1 MEINNNH
8 STYGAAFR
16 QKPIFFMSGKE
27 TVAFFEG
34 KLKKNMT
41 LQEDSCTLGSNDTY
55 RRQHTTYEVSDKKKG
70 STFLDLDFLIKDET
84 SSLKGNLSDKKDV
97 DFYNFSIP
105 FNRTIQNYF
114 GVQIYMDMPE
124 GCDYDL
130 TLYDEYGNQVGKAE
144 WDGEG
149 RKTLTIPNWDT
160 NTNKYC
166 IKIENKNGEEVSP
179 DDYYKIS
186 FKVSEN
192 KEQEKTDAIRAAFG
206 NLHGAYS
213 RKDENWRE
221 YLDKYNEV
229 LMDTEKNYTKEMD
242 KLHQKQFES
251 LPEEKKYK
259 GGRTVDELLQDM
271 AEGKTL
277 DDVEMEYVKI
287 FANLKDFEKAQQK
300 AELKHD
306 FSEDFVKDLESK
318 GISRDELEGMQIKI
332 ESNGNVTVSG
342 IEDKEVREQVQKL
355 VEEKYSDR
363 MYQYYTGIADSVG
376 NLSSN
381 TYQYAT
387 DVQEVRRYLKGV
399 TGEDISLENLYLT
412 PDGKIGGLPEK
423 AANLINKTKDNAK
436 IERIKDALINII
448 GHNRTSG
455 DLGIPDF
462 TSEFQFSNGAFS
474 VADSGFTV
482 DMAALDRRLTPQPH
496 DNMYSDM
503 YEYRSMQEKHIAVI
517 LKVGDLQEICLEEEE
532 IVILLSNLLDN
543 AIRESEKVL
552 KNTGKAVI
560 HLKLECEDH
569 KLIFAVRNPVTEKVE
584 IENDTI
590 KSKRGDHHG
599 IGLLNVKA
607 VVDKYGGDMVLSCD
621 ENEFKAVVIL

>member
-1 MEINNNH
+1 MEINNTG

-55 RRQHTTYEVSDKKKG
+55 RRQHTTYEVSDKKKE

-179 DDYYKIS
+179 HDYYKIS
-186 FKVSEN
+186 FKVTEN
-192 KEQEKTDAIRAAFG
+192 KEQEKTDAIREAFG

-229 LMDTEKNYTKEMD
+229 LMDTEKNYTKEME

-251 LPEEKKYK
+251 LPEEKQYK

-277 DDVEMEYVKI
+277 DDAEMEYVKI

-300 AELKHD
+300 AELKND
-306 FSEDFVKDLESK
+306 FSEDFV
-318 GISRDELEGMQIKI
+318 
-332 ESNGNVTVSG
+332 
-342 IEDKEVREQVQKL
+342 
-355 VEEKYSDR
+355 
-363 MYQYYTGIADSVG
+363 
-376 NLSSN
+376 
-381 TYQYAT
+381 
-387 DVQEVRRYLKGV
+387 
-399 TGEDISLENLYLT
+399 
-412 PDGKIGGLPEK
+412 
-423 AANLINKTKDNAK
+423 
-436 IERIKDALINII
+436 KDALINII
-448 GHNRTSG
+448 GHNRISG

-503 YEYRSMQEKHIAVI
+503 YEYSFR
-517 LKVGDLQEICLEEEE
+517 
-532 IVILLSNLLDN
+532 
-543 AIRESEKVL
+543 KVL
-552 KNTGKAVI
+552 
-560 HLKLECEDH
+560 
-569 KLIFAVRNPVTEKVE
+569 
-584 IENDTI
+584 
-590 KSKRGDHHG
+590 
-599 IGLLNVKA
+599 
-607 VVDKYGGDMVLSCD
+607 
-621 ENEFKAVVIL
+621 